1 MKDYR
6 SIKDALNEL
15 QQACGF
21 GRSESGTEALFGV
34 LSEAIFRVDR
44 ADVEESYA
52 NGLCCDV
59 NAMLAGEIEKLLAE
73 KPEQS

>member
-21 GRSESGTEALFGV
+21 GRSESGTDALFGV
-34 LSEAIFRVDR
+34 LCEAVLRVDR
-44 ADVEESYA
+44 AGIEEDY
-52 NGLCCDV
+52 GRDLCSDV
-59 NAMLAGEIEKLLAE
+59 NAMLAGEIEKILAE
-73 KPEQS
+73 KPTQS